1 MSNTAKELSPEAKSS
16 EQELGQYIPLH
27 YHYQMLLDQARMKG
41 FKEALLQFVPPKGK
55 VVDLG
60 GGTGVLSFFAAQKA
74 SKVWCVE
81 RNPELANTAERLI
94 RKNSRADIIEVV
106 RQDASTF
113 CPPEPVDV
121 VVCEMLHSALL
132 REKQIQVLEAFKK
145 NYFARFPT
153 AAPKFIPEAT
163 ILAFQPVDEQ
173 FNFNGYEADIPI
185 FFEPYSD
192 QSSTRTL
199 GDPVVYTM
207 FEYRKTLPQ
216 IFTYTGEV
224 TCSSRGMCN
233 AIRFV
238 TKNILG
244 VLLDSHTTI
253 DWHNFYLVL
262 PLKEPVKVESG
273 SRLKVTFTYR
283 PGDQISALSTSLE
296 CRVA

>member
-1 MSNTAKELSPEAKSS
+1 MSNSAKDLSSYAASS

-41 FKEALLQFVPPKGK
+41 FKEALTQFVPPKGK

-81 RNPELANTAERLI
+81 RNPELAATAERLI
-94 RKNSRADIIEVV
+94 KKNSRADVIEVV
-106 RQDASTF
+106 NQDAGQF

-145 NYFARFPT
+145 NYFARFPNST
-153 AAPKFIPEAT
+153 PKFIPEAT
-163 ILAFQPVDEQ
+163 ILAFQPVEQ
-173 FNFNGYEADIPI
+173 AFNFNGYEADIPV

-199 GDPVVYTM
+199 TDPVVYNM
-207 FEYRKTLPQ
+207 FEYRKDLPQ
-216 IFTYTGEV
+216 IFTYTGE
-224 TCSSRGMCN
+224 TSCASRGVCN
-233 AIRFV
+233 ALRFV

-244 VLLDSHTTI
+244 VLLDTHTTI

-262 PLKEPVKVESG
+262 PLKTPIKVEPG
-273 SRLKVTFTYR
+273 TRLKISFTYR
-283 PGDQISALSTSLE
+283 PGDQLSTLSNSLE
-296 CRVA
+296 CQEM